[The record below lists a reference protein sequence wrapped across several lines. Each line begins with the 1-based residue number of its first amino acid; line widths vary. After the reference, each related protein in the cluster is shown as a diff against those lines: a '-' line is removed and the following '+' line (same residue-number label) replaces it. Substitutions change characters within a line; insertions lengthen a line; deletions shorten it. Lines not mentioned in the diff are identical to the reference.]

1 MRFDEGTSHRE
12 IKRQYLKRAADR
24 AYDLVVTKLI
34 ESSFYYVLI
43 GRFITSGLPSLL
55 EGAYRSFVSPE
66 CQSQIDELSGDNMQ
80 HVGPS
85 KDDIALLVRYPEYPI
100 HVQCSQVWER
110 SEKRGYGLRD
120 NSTSST
126 NVAMWGAEMMKRQK
140 AYKSG
145 SSARRE
151 RDISDAMH
159 GRRVNIISK
168 GKIEAI
174 DELLRAVSTVGGVE
188 RLTWTLA
195 KLARLMSSSQ
205 VSNRP
210 RNVCGNS

>member
-24 AYDLVVTKLI
+24 TYDLVVTKHI

-145 SSARRE
+145 SSARSENSFLRKA
-151 RDISDAMH
+151 R
-159 GRRVNIISK
+159 ISK

-205 VSNRP
+205 WLNPTNIKSYFLR
-210 RNVCGNS
+210 